1 MNRPGGRGEENG
13 MNEQNSAV
21 CRIEFDELRRRV
33 EACEE
38 RLHHGDTTLALLDQR
53 LSQIDSK
60 MGELAEGIKALQ
72 LKPAKRWDAVTG
84 QVVNWLIALLL
95 GVLAVRVG
103 LG

>member
-1 MNRPGGRGEENG
+1 
-13 MNEQNSAV
+13 MNEQNGGV
-21 CRIEFDELRRRV
+21 CRVEFDELRRRV

-60 MGELAEGIKALQ
+60 MGEMNEGIKALQ
-72 LKPAKRWDAVTG
+72 AKPARRWEAVTG
-84 QVVNWLIALLL
+84 QVVNWVIALLL